1 MIDQARDPALVEE
14 NLAALEAVV
23 RRWPSAVVAYSGGV
37 DSALVAVA
45 AHRALGDRMLAITAH
60 SPSIP
65 PREREE
71 AAAFAAEAG
80 FPYRAVATE
89 EMANP
94 NYTANPANRCY
105 FCKDELFTKL
115 RAVAAAENL
124 AVVLDGFNAD
134 DKRDYRPG
142 QQAAREH
149 ETASPLAEAGLGKDA
164 VRAIAK
170 HLGLRVWDKPA
181 APCLSSRI
189 PYGTPVTAEALA
201 KIDRAEQVLRGL
213 GFMAGRVRHHGDL
226 ARVEVPPAE
235 LDFAFAQRE
244 ALVAGIKAAGYLF
257 VALDLEGY
265 RMGSLNAALPR

>member
-1 MIDQARDPALVEE
+1 MSADAAATAG
-14 NLAALEAVV
+14 LAALEAVI

-45 AHRALGDRMLAITAH
+45 AHRALGDRMVAVTAH

-80 FPYRAVATE
+80 FPHRVVETA

-94 NYTANPANRCY
+94 SYTSNPANRCY

-115 RAVAAAENL
+115 AEVVAHDGF

-134 DKRDYRPG
+134 DARDYRPG

-149 ETASPLAEAGLGKDA
+149 ATASPLAEAGLGKEA

-170 HLGLRVWDKPA
+170 HLGLRVWAKPA

-189 PYGTPVTAEALA
+189 PYGTPVTPEALDR
-201 KIDRAEQVLRGL
+201 IDRAEQVLRGL
-213 GFMAGRVRHHGDL
+213 GFTGGRVRHHGDL

-235 LDFAFAQRE
+235 LEYAFAQR
-244 ALVAGIKAAGYLF
+244 AAIAAGLKAAGSLF

-265 RMGSLNAALPR
+265 RMGSLNAAIGK

>member
-1 MIDQARDPALVEE
+1 MSETLPDQA
-14 NLAALEAVV
+14 AAAAQLTKLEAVIGQ
-23 RRWPSAVVAYSGGV
+23 WPSAVVAYSGGV

-45 AHRALGDRMLAITAH
+45 AHRVLGDAMLAVTAH

-65 PREREE
+65 PRERE
-71 AAAFAAEAG
+71 AAAGFAAEAG
-80 FPYRAVATE
+80 FPHRAIATD

-94 NYTANPANRCY
+94 QYVANPTNRCY

-115 RAVAAAENL
+115 GAVARADGF

-149 ETASPLAEAGLGKDA
+149 EAASPLAEAGLGKAA
-164 VRAIAK
+164 VRAIAR

-189 PYGTPVTAEALA
+189 PYGTPVTPEALA
-201 KIDRAEQVLRGL
+201 RIDAAEQVLHGL
-213 GFMAGRVRHHGDL
+213 GFTAGARVRHHGEL

-235 LDFAFAQRE
+235 LEWAFKQRE
-244 ALVAGIKAAGYLF
+244 ALVAGLKAAGYLF
-257 VALDLEGY
+257 VCLDLEGY
-265 RMGSLNAALPR
+265 RMGSLNAVMR

>member
-1 MIDQARDPALVEE
+1 MIESGTDQAATAAQ
-14 NLAALEAVV
+14 LAQLEDVISQ
-23 RRWPSAVVAYSGGV
+23 WPSAIVAYSGGV

-45 AHRALGDRMLAITAH
+45 AHRALGAKMLAVTAH

-65 PREREE
+65 PREREA

-80 FPYRAVATE
+80 FPHRAVATE

-94 NYTANPANRCY
+94 AYVANPTNRCY

-115 RAVAAAENL
+115 RGIARADGF

-142 QQAAREH
+142 QQAARAH
-149 ETASPLAEAGLGKDA
+149 ETASPLAEAGLGKAA
-164 VRAIAK
+164 VRAIAQ

-201 KIDRAEQVLRGL
+201 RIDAAEQVLHGL
-213 GFMAGRVRHHGDL
+213 GFTAGARVRHHGDV
-226 ARVEVPPAE
+226 ARVEVPAAE
-235 LDFAFAQRE
+235 LDWAFKQRE
-244 ALVAGIKAAGYLF
+244 ALVQGLKDAGYLF
-257 VALDLEGY
+257 VCLDLEGY
-265 RMGSLNAALPR
+265 RMGSLNAVIG